1 MIKGLCGVC
10 VVLVA
15 CAVEAAGEGL
25 RFLESAEDS
34 LVGWE
39 TSSVP
44 LGNGW
49 FGANVFGIVDTDQE
63 IAGRTL
69 TGTYDE
75 RQKSEIHRLIDALDA
90 NGWFM
95 A

>member
-1 MIKGLCGVC
+1 MIKVLCGVC

-15 CAVEAAGEGL
+15 CVAEAAGEGL

-49 FGANVFGIVDTDQE
+49 FGANVWV
-63 IAGRTL
+63 
-69 TGTYDE
+69 
-75 RQKSEIHRLIDALDA
+75 
-90 NGWFM
+90 
-95 A
+95 